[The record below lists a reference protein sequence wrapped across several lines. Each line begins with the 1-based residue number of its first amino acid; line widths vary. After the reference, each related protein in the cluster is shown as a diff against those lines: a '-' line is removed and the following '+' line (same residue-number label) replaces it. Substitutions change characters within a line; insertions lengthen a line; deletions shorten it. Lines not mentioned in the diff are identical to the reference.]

1 MKNLLTTAL
10 IATFTLIGSG
20 QQSLAAE
27 FFILPGT
34 NSLLV
39 LGETEVD
46 DASKI
51 SDYVINQGVDTLI
64 LNGPGGS
71 LDTAF
76 SIANVVLEHSVNT
89 TVPAGTECASAC
101 AIIFS
106 SGARRTVED
115 GARLGFHLPFMSLS
129 NGNEINAYCRSLRGA
144 NETLPP
150 SSTSYIFP
158 APSSMAL
165 GGANA
170 ACLVNT
176 FQLGLLTISKLNRI
190 FDRDGISE
198 AVLEAM
204 ISTLPSDMTWF
215 DQTDARELGLA
226 NSE

>member
-10 IATFTLIGSG
+10 IATITLIGSG

-76 SIANVVLEHSVNT
+76 SITNVVLEHSVNT

-101 AIIFS
+101 ALIFS
-106 SGARRTVED
+106 SGNRRTLED

-129 NGNEINAYCRSLRGA
+129 SGNEINDYCSSLD
-144 NETLPP
+144 
-150 SSTSYIFP
+150 
-158 APSSMAL
+158 APNL
-165 GGANA
+165 FGGVSVT
-170 ACLVNT
+170 CLIKT

-215 DQTDARELGLA
+215 DQNDARELGLT
-226 NSE
+226 NSDND